1 MNRDRSSAPLPPQE
15 VEGADAD
22 LFDYARLRDYLG
34 FVAAS
39 VRRHAKLVLAV
50 FASLLVFGWLAV
62 MVLPKTYHSEIK
74 IQAQRNG
81 QIGGLVGID
90 RSLEVELPTRAAS
103 DTVMRTDNLVSL
115 VRKTKLVSTWDAN
128 RAPAQKLKDAI
139 MRLIHKPL
147 SEQQKEEA
155 LVGTLEKK
163 INVTVG
169 DETVTI
175 EVDWWDAAT
184 AYRLTVA
191 AYENFLEARQFK
203 EVSAVSEAI
212 GILENRLDEERDKVN
227 VSVDKVVQLRAR
239 QAPKG
244 APPTPRVVTHRGP
257 AAVDPEIQRLRE
269 SLQTR
274 QRAITDLEE
283 NRRRAIAELETKMAN
298 MQQVYSEFHPEVID
312 LRDTI
317 RQQRATEPPQL
328 VAARQEYRALE
339 EEYQKRGGPALEA
352 QKPGR
357 TVGTAALPVEALRFA
372 STEEVE
378 QPEIEQAKNE
388 LRYAVGR
395 YSSLAERI
403 DSAKLDR
410 ETQRAAFRY
419 RYSVLRPAS
428 VPTSPSKPNTALL
441 LLAAGFVGVLLGICG
456 ALMTDLRSRRIYQRW
471 QVERLLGMTVLAE
484 VKLP

>member
-1 MNRDRSSAPLPPQE
+1 MNGDRSSAPLPIQE
-15 VEGADAD
+15 IEGAEAD
-22 LFDYARLRDYLG
+22 LFDYALLRDYLG
-34 FVAAS
+34 FVLAS
-39 VRRHAKLVLAV
+39 ARRHAKLVLFV
-50 FASLLVFGWLAV
+50 FVGMLAFGWMAV
-62 MVLPKTYHSEIK
+62 AVLPKTYQSEIK
-74 IQAQRNG
+74 IQAQHNQ

-90 RSLEVELPTRAAS
+90 RSVEVEAPTRAAS

-115 VRKTKLVSTWDAN
+115 VRKTRLVATWDAN
-128 RAPAQKLKDAI
+128 RAPAQKLKDAL
-139 MRLIHKPL
+139 MRFIRKPMTDL
-147 SEQQKEEA
+147 QKEES
-155 LVGTLEKK
+155 LVGTLERR

-175 EVDWWDAAT
+175 GVDWGDPNI

-227 VSVDKVVQLRAR
+227 ASVDKVVQLRAR

-244 APPTPRVVTHRGP
+244 VPVTPRAVVHRGP
-257 AAVDPEIQRLRE
+257 APVDPEIQRLRE
-269 SLQTR
+269 SLQTK
-274 QRAITDLEE
+274 QRVIAELEE
-283 NRRRAIAELETKMAN
+283 NRRRAITALETKMTSL
-298 MQQVYSEFHPEVID
+298 QEVYSEFHPEVVD

-317 RQQRATEPPQL
+317 RQQRAAEPPQL
-328 VAARQEYRALE
+328 TAARREYSALE
-339 EEYQKRGGPALEA
+339 EEYQKRGGPALET
-352 QKPGR
+352 QKPNR
-357 TVGTAALPVEALRFA
+357 TAAAALPVDALRMA

-419 RYSVLRPAS
+419 RYSVLRPAG
-428 VPTSPSKPNTALL
+428 VPLSPSKPNAALL
-441 LLAAGFVGVLLGICG
+441 MAAAGVVGLLLGIG
-456 ALMTDLRSRRIYQRW
+456 SALMTDLRSRRIYQRW
-471 QVERLLGMTVLAE
+471 QVERLLGMSVLAE